1 MKQQITEKNSRIWS
15 RLGQRGTVCGVA
27 LLEIMEEYQKSY
39 VVTADLGYLSGLGRV
54 KKEYPKRFI
63 NVGIAEQNM
72 IGVAAGLA
80 FEGNVV
86 FATTYATFITMRCY
100 EQIRHNLGYQG
111 ANVKLVGSATGL
123 AMGMS
128 GNTHYSYEDISI
140 MRTIPNMTVISPAD
154 AAEAYMAI
162 HQVAQDEG
170 AAYIRLSGNMNSPI
184 IYQRNYSFEI
194 GKAITLRQGKDI
206 ALIATG
212 GCVSEA
218 LEACEWLKEF
228 DIQAKVVNMH
238 TIKPLDTE
246 TIDMCLEHDYIF
258 TIEEHNVIGG
268 LGSAVAE
275 YLSQKE
281 YHPKHIKIGIDD
293 KFVHP
298 GEYEYLKKCNRLDAN
313 GITKTV
319 LAIVRHT

>member
-27 LLEIMEEYQKSY
+27 LPEIMEECRKSY

-54 KKEYPKRFI
+54 KKEYSERFI

-111 ANVKLVGSATGL
+111 ANVKLIGSSTGL
-123 AMGMS
+123 SMGMS

-162 HQVAQDEG
+162 HQVAQHEG
-170 AAYIRLSGNMNSPI
+170 AAYIRLSGNLNSPI
-184 IYQRNYSFEI
+184 IYQENYSFEI
-194 GKAITLRQGKDI
+194 GKAIILRQGKDI
-206 ALIATG
+206 VLIATG
-212 GCVSEA
+212 ASVAEA
-218 LEACEWLKEF
+218 LGACECLKEF

-246 TIDMCLEHDYIF
+246 IIDACLEHDYIF
-258 TIEEHNVIGG
+258 TIEEHSTIGG

-275 YLSQKE
+275 YLSQKRH
-281 YHPKHIKIGIDD
+281 HPRHIKIGIDD

-298 GEYEYLKKCNRLDAN
+298 GEYEYIKSCNQLDAE
-313 GITKTV
+313 GIMKTV
-319 LAIVRHT
+319 LTIVGHG